1 MEYAKAI
8 VAGAIAGLGS
18 VSAAMTDGHVSLAE
32 WIAVASATLVAGA
45 ATYRVPNRPAL

>member
-18 VSAAMTDGHVSLAE
+18 VSVAITDGHVTLGE
-32 WIAVASATLVAGA
+32 WIAVASATLVAGY
-45 ATYRVPNRPAL
+45 ATFRVPNRPAQ